1 MQEIAI
7 FVVIAI
13 TIFAWWVSRAK
24 PVTEQ
29 QKPSLRPSNLDEFV
43 GQIKAKLLL
52 RAMTSNGRLSDHLLL
67 VGPAGTGKTTL
78 ARIAANGANLHTA
91 LGGQL
96 RSANDALRVLRLGY
110 DMLFV
115 DEVHAASR
123 KALEILYSALEDG
136 IVHDKQSSWSLP
148 IAWRFIAGTTNAGA
162 LPAPF
167 RDRFGQIIYLDY
179 YPQQDIV
186 QILRRSSTL
195 LGLKLRRQQLV
206 SVARRSRGVPR
217 IANALLRR
225 VLDLSQQG
233 KVNLKEVWKVLEID
247 SQGLTSIDHR
257 VLQILRSSSKP
268 IGLEQLAR
276 RVGVDSPTIAEAVEP
291 YLLRLGLIDIS
302 SGGRRE
308 K

>member
-1 MQEIAI
+1 MTEIAI
-7 FVVIAI
+7 LIVIAI
-13 TIFAWWVSRAK
+13 TIFAWWLSRTK
-24 PVTEQ
+24 PVIEQ
-29 QKPSLRPSNLDEFV
+29 QAPSLRPSNLDEFV

-91 LGGQL
+91 IGGQL
-96 RSANDALRVLRLGY
+96 RSSSDAERALRLGY
-110 DMLFV
+110 DMLFI

-136 IVHDKQSSWSLP
+136 VVHGKQGSWPLP
-148 IAWRFIAGTTNAGA
+148 VAWKFVAGTTNAGA

-179 YPQQDIV
+179 YPQEDIV

-206 SVARRSRGVPR
+206 SIARRSRGVPR

-225 VLDLSQQG
+225 VVDLSSNG

-247 SQGLTSIDHR
+247 SQGLTSIDR
-257 VLQILRSSSKP
+257 QVLQILRSSPKP
-268 IGLEQLAR
+268 VGLEQLAR
-276 RVGVDSPTIAEAVEP
+276 RVGVDSPTISEAIEP

-302 SGGRRE
+302 SGGRRAT
-308 K
+308 